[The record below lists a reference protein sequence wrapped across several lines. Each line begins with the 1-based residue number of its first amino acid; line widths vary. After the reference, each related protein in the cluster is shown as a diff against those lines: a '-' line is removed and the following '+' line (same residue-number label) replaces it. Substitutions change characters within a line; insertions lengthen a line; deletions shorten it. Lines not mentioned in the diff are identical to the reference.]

1 MASLRFW
8 LCMPAAY
15 MAAVVSLRV
24 TAAAEE
30 AFLNDSELKA
40 MLTNTVRTGQAADGT
55 PWEIVSSADGT
66 QKIVAG
72 KDKGF
77 RDAGKYII
85 RSGASCETWGKI
97 AQGKEV
103 CWRFKKT
110 GDNQYASI
118 KSDGKQDSIFSI
130 KPQ

>member
-1 MASLRFW
+1 MLSLRFW
-8 LCMPAAY
+8 RYTAAAY
-15 MAAVVSLRV
+15 MAIVVSMCV
-24 TAAAEE
+24 TAQAQEV
-30 AFLNDSELKA
+30 FLNDNELKS
-40 MLTNTVRTGQAADGT
+40 MLANTVCTGQGGDGT

-77 RDAGKYII
+77 RDAGKYVI
-85 RSGASCETWGKI
+85 RNGASCETWSKI

-110 GDNQYASI
+110 GDNQYV
-118 KSDGKQDSIFSI
+118 SI
-130 KPQ
+130 KPEGRQDAT